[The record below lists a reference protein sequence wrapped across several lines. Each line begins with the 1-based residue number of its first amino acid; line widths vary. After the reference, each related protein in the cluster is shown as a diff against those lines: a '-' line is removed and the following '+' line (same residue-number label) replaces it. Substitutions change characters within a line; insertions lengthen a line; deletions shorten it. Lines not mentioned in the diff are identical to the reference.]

1 MWILRMLIILVVIVA
16 AGFLVMGYVSGRAE
30 YAINQPTTAPSQPI
44 TSSETVA
51 EARERAADIG
61 QRAAVAAT
69 KVEETL
75 DEAALTTKIKAK
87 MALDD
92 TVKASAINVTTRG
105 RTVTLSGT
113 VQSVGEHDRALAL
126 ARETEGVT
134 QVVDELYMLK
144 RVG

>member
-1 MWILRMLIILVVIVA
+1 MWILRMLIVLVVIVA

-30 YAINQPTTAPSQPI
+30 YAINQPTAAPQP
-44 TSSETVA
+44 TSSSEAVA
-51 EARERAADIG
+51 QARERAGDIG
-61 QRAAVAAT
+61 QKAAVAAT

-113 VQSVGEHDRALAL
+113 VQSVNEHDRAVAL
-126 ARETEGVT
+126 ARETQGVA

>member
-1 MWILRMLIILVVIVA
+1 MSILRLLIAVVLIVVVGA
-16 AGFLVMGYVSGRAE
+16 FVMGYLSNRTGRA
-30 YAINQPTTAPSQPI
+30 ASLPSPTETEASD
-44 TSSETVA
+44 TVA
-51 EARERAADIG
+51 RARDSAAQIGEKAGEAASTVG
-61 QRAAVAAT
+61 S
-69 KVEETL
+69 TL
-75 DEAALTTKIKAK
+75 EEAALTTKIKAK

-113 VQSVGEHDRALAL
+113 VQSVNEHDRAVAL
-126 ARETEGVT
+126 ARETQGVA